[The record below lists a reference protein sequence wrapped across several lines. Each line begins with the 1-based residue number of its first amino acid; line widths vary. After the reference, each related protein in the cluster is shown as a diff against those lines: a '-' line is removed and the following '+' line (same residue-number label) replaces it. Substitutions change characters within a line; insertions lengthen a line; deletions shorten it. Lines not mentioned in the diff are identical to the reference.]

1 MNFKRSK
8 LSLISSGVAL
18 GLAAM
23 SVQAADQPTLPT
35 AGAQPSAVFTGGAT
49 INGGA
54 SFLTQVPASEPADL
68 VATIKPAAAD
78 VGKVGSLVAILEVP
92 GIGFF
97 NLLSGGIWV
106 QVDISNPANIK
117 PYATK
122 ALAASEQVT
131 VLDDLIGTD
140 TNLTGLTL
148 SAYVGYYTG
157 GDLAT
162 LSFSGAPAAMAIATP
177 APAGCP
183 TGTATTAAS
192 FQGKPTCVLSG
203 RITQDVH
210 LTSNNTYLLDG
221 QVIVGENTVAGEK
234 TKLTIDAGTTIF
246 NTGGVNLLVID
257 RNGQLFANGSAA
269 KPVIFTYEGDA
280 NATADTRGQWGGLV
294 INGSAPINEAGG
306 TADGEGGSGLYGGT
320 NPTDSSGSLTYV
332 QVKYAGIIFTE
343 SDELNGIAFQGVG
356 SGTNVDYVQV
366 HNNSDDGVE
375 FFGGTVNAKHL
386 FLTGNEDDSIDW
398 TQGWTGKVQ
407 FAAVRMGSS
416 SDHCIEADN
425 NGDNNDATPRSN
437 PTISN
442 LTCAGG
448 FNDDGQGIRLREGT
462 SATITNSVVSNFTSY
477 CVDIDQDA
485 TFNNAGGSIAGLN
498 GNLSMRYSRVSTG
511 CGFSASTGDIF
522 SVAEWF
528 AALMGNAQGTDLGGP
543 LGITNG
549 NALNAIAVDP
559 ALTDPFFDKVD
570 YIGAIKDST
579 SDWTAGWTFK
589 NFVN

>member
-1 MNFKRSK
+1 MNFKPSK
-8 LSLISSGVAL
+8 LSLIASGVAL
-18 GLAAM
+18 GLATMTA
-23 SVQAADQPTLPT
+23 QAADQPILPT
-35 AGAQPSAVFTGGAT
+35 AGAQPTAVFSGGAT

-54 SFLTQVPASEPADL
+54 SFLTEVPASEPADL
-68 VATIKPAAAD
+68 LATIKPAAAD
-78 VGKVGSLVAILEVP
+78 VGQMGGLVAILEVP

-106 QVDISNPANIK
+106 SVDISNPANIR

-122 ALAASEQVT
+122 MLAATEKVT

-148 SAYVGYYTG
+148 RGYVGYYTG
-157 GDLAT
+157 GNIST
-162 LSFSGAPAAMAIATP
+162 LSFSASPAAMAIAAP

-183 TGTATTAAS
+183 TGTAATQAS

-210 LTSNNTYLLDG
+210 LTSNNSYLLDG
-221 QVIVGENTVAGEK
+221 QVIIGENTVAGAK
-234 TKLTIDAGTTIF
+234 TKLTIDAGTTVF
-246 NTGGVNLLVID
+246 NTGGVNLLVVD
-257 RNGQLFANGSAA
+257 RNGQLYANGSAA

-280 NATADTRGQWGGLV
+280 AATVDTRGQWGGLV
-294 INGSAPINEAGG
+294 INGSATINEAGG
-306 TADGEGGSGLYGGT
+306 VASGEGGSGEYGGT
-320 NPTDSSGSLTYV
+320 NDTDSSGSLTYV

-398 TQGWTGKVQ
+398 TQGWSGKVQ
-407 FAAVRMGSS
+407 YAAVRMGSS

-485 TFNNAGGSIAGLN
+485 TFNNTGGSIAGLN

-528 AALMGNAQGTDLGGP
+528 AALMGNGQGTDLGGP

-589 NFVN
+589 SFVN